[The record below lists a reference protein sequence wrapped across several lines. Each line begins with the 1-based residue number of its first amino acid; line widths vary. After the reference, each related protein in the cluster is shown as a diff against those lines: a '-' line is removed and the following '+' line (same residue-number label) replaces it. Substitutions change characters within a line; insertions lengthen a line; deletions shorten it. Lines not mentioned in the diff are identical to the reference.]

1 MRDIGRHILAHSL
14 RRGDVARGHD
24 VAFTGKKCAESPLRE
39 TAAGRLHVIRD
50 ARGRRQWF
58 PALSCAALLICCE
71 VPARAGSADGT
82 FVSGT
87 FINSA
92 RPDYNN
98 GGATSLY
105 LGEDFYGG
113 FMRCLIRFDLP
124 PSFTERTSISGATL
138 SLTTGALTGGNPAAA
153 TVYVQRLTESWGQ
166 GNGAG
171 PDPITG
177 DYTYG
182 QLCSVGGATW
192 NQPFCSGVT
201 WSTIGGSADATLSGS
216 ASSPATPASVV
227 QWNSAGMASDVQS
240 WVDTPSSNHG
250 WRLRSSSEGTLGAVQ
265 RFFNPQ
271 LSISYGCKNGF
282 EEIAGSCTTCTTAAE
297 SACVTSQADNDCND
311 SGPPSTTYSCTCN
324 NPAYVGGPGG
334 TSCIDRNECVPNH
347 CADDGDAAAICTD
360 HAAPSTGFSCIC
372 SAGFVFSG
380 GTCAIAIDDEIFKN
394 GFEAPSA

>member
-1 MRDIGRHILAHSL
+1 M
-14 RRGDVARGHD
+14 
-24 VAFTGKKCAESPLRE
+24 
-39 TAAGRLHVIRD
+39 
-50 ARGRRQWF
+50 
-58 PALSCAALLICCE
+58 
-71 VPARAGSADGT
+71 
-82 FVSGT
+82 SGT

-98 GGATSLY
+98 GGASSLY

-138 SLTTGALTGGNPAAA
+138 SLTTGAPTGGNPAAA
-153 TVYVQRLTESWGQ
+153 TVYVQRLIESWGQ
-166 GNGAG
+166 GTGAG

-182 QLCSVGGATW
+182 QLCSVGGAMW

-201 WSTIGGSADATLSGS
+201 WSTIGAGADATLSGS

-227 QWNSAGMASDVQS
+227 QWNAAGMASDVQS

-282 EEIAGSCTTCTTAAE
+282 EEIAGSCTTCTAAAE

-334 TSCIDRNECVPNH
+334 TKPASTGTNASRTTAPTTATPQRSVPTTPLP
-347 CADDGDAAAICTD
+347 APATAAS
-360 HAAPSTGFSCIC
+360 AAPGSS
-372 SAGFVFSG
+372 SA
-380 GTCAIAIDDEIFKN
+380 AEP
-394 GFEAPSA
+394 APSPSTTKSSRMASRRRALKVNGVRVPFCKLVSLHT